1 MLMLRVLVIDES
13 RTRAAEICAGLAL
26 AGHQVAAVLASSAD
40 LSAQIEAIRP
50 DVILIETDAPSRD
63 TLENLAVMNA
73 AMPRP
78 VIIFAQE
85 GDQETIRAAV
95 KAGVS
100 TYVVDGLDPQRL
112 KSVIDVAVA
121 SFDEHQA
128 LRTELAAATKKL
140 SERKLIDRA
149 KGLLMK
155 SRGMDEA
162 EAYAAL
168 RKLAMERAKPMAAVA
183 QDLIDMAKYL
193 L

>member
-1 MLMLRVLVIDES
+1 MLRVLVIDES

-50 DVILIETDAPSRD
+50 DIILIETDSPSRD

-85 GDQETIRAAV
+85 GDQDTIRAAV

-112 KSVIDVAVA
+112 KPVIDVAVA